1 MIMNTSKLIEILRW
15 PSTKRNGMNPWY
27 VILWRLCFIPFMF
40 LFGLGYYLT
49 ILLSTL
55 SFYQA
60 ETFRK
65 DYWF

>member
-1 MIMNTSKLIEILRW
+1 MMNTSKLIDILRF
-15 PSTKRNGMNPWY
+15 PQKKGNTFNPWY
-27 VILWRLCFIPFMF
+27 IILWRLCFIPFVF
-40 LFGLGYYLT
+40 LFGLGFYL
-49 ILLSTL
+49 IIVLFTL